1 MTKLSVVIPTFNRR
15 PVLERSLSALLD
27 QDLPADDFEI
37 IVVDDGSTDDT
48 SELLRGWK
56 AHCAFCALQSPHRGV
71 SSARNLGV
79 QAASGDLIL
88 FLDDDLI
95 GAQDLLRQH
104 CTSHLPYETCIVNGR
119 IRTAPNS
126 AKTVVRHLTELS
138 DPAYLSMGPAM
149 DGHDPKSIP
158 PGITVIPSIANSSM
172 PRDLL
177 LRSGGFDE
185 QILAGEDLEL
195 KLRLWKMGASFRYQ
209 SAAVA
214 YELYDKSSWQYL
226 RIQAR
231 ALGAGDIR
239 ISRKHPE
246 FRPYSALSSFAATGT
261 AKRWLRSA
269 SMRSPVSPVWFLAL
283 PLRLE
288 KWFYGCGPLRSA
300 GVHLFTFA
308 DRIAQLRSALS
319 VAGSCKA
326 LESEFGI
333 RCPGLMY
340 HHVGPSHPG
349 TLREL
354 TVSPK
359 QFERQIRWLARWG
372 YTGIRPSDWLRWR
385 REGTGLPRKPI
396 LITFDDAYAET
407 AEYAL
412 PILRRY
418 GFGAAVFVVTERIG
432 GTNTWDEAEGC
443 GTLQLMTAEQI
454 RYWARERIEFG
465 AHGRTHADLTQL
477 PADTCSAEIG
487 GSKADLETLL
497 GAPVVSFAYPYGHVN
512 EIVCDMVRSE
522 FDLAFSVD
530 EGLNFLKGDPHLLKR
545 RYVGPDDWLLDV
557 AVNFRCRREAR
568 WFSDLRIKLA
578 LRSRIKGIL
587 RWFTRRASDRA

>member
-15 PVLERSLSALLD
+15 SVLERSLSALLD
-27 QDLPADDFEI
+27 QDLPAEDFEI

-56 AHCAFCALQSPHRGV
+56 AHCAFRSLQSPHRGA
-71 SSARNLGV
+71 SSARNLGI

-95 GAQDLLRQH
+95 GAKDLLRQH
-104 CTSHLPYETCIVNGR
+104 CASHSLSEVRIVNGR

-126 AKTVVRHLTELS
+126 AKTVVRHLTGLA
-138 DPAYLSMGPAM
+138 DPVYLSIEPVM
-149 DGHDPKSIP
+149 DAHDPKSIP

-185 QILAGEDLEL
+185 KILAAEDLEL

-209 SAAVA
+209 PAAVA

-226 RIQAR
+226 WTQAR

-239 ISRKHPE
+239 TSRKHPE
-246 FRPYSALSSFAATGT
+246 YRPYSALSTLGTTGT

-269 SMRSPVSPVWFLAL
+269 LMRSPVSPVWFLAL

-288 KWFYGCGPLRSA
+288 KWYYRCGPLRSA
-300 GVHLFTFA
+300 GARLFILA
-308 DRIAQLRSALS
+308 ARIAQLRSALS

-326 LESEFGI
+326 LKQEFGI
-333 RCPGLMY
+333 LCPGLMY

-349 TLREL
+349 TFREL

-359 QFERQIRWLARWG
+359 QFEGQIRWLARWG
-372 YTGIRPSDWLRWR
+372 YTGIKPSDWLRWR

-454 RYWARERIEFG
+454 RYWAAEGIEFG

-477 PADTCSAEIG
+477 PADKCAAEIA
-487 GSKADLETLL
+487 GSKSDLANLL
-497 GAPVVSFAYPYGHVN
+497 GALVVSFAYPYGHVS
-512 EIVCDMVRSE
+512 ETVRELVRAE
-522 FDLAFSVD
+522 FDLAFGVD
-530 EGLNFLKGDPHLLKR
+530 EGLNCLRDDPHLLKR
-545 RYVGPDDWLLDV
+545 RYVGPDDLLLDV
-557 AVNFRCRREAR
+557 AVGFRWRREAR
-568 WFSDLRIKLA
+568 WLSDLRIKLG
-578 LRSRIKGIL
+578 LRSRLK
-587 RWFTRRASDRA
+587 RALGRLGGRSSDRK